1 MLSASCEEAGNF
13 PGGISA
19 ISEPFPTWHRG
30 VGAMLSAMSVALK
43 VITEVPTI
51 DVVIP
56 AYNDERDLAG
66 NMRRLHAYLADELP
80 FTARITIADTA
91 SSDGTW
97 PLALRL
103 ANELSNVRAL
113 HLNQKGRARAVAAAW
128 LTSSARIV
136 AYMDV
141 DRSTD
146 LSVMQQLLD
155 PIVSG
160 RGDVSIGNRFR
171 DAHCGFKAMRADIAR
186 RLLPQVKNRTW
197 FFDKELLVVAQR
209 AGLRIRELPADRFS
223 A

>member
-1 MLSASCEEAGNF
+1 
-13 PGGISA
+13 
-19 ISEPFPTWHRG
+19 
-30 VGAMLSAMSVALK
+30 MLSAMSVALK

-146 LSVMQQLLD
+146 LSVLQQLLA

-223 A
+223 P